1 MFKITCTRWVASL
14 YFFSRLALVSFKLL
28 SHDVSGVGFAFI
40 KLWVNW
46 DFWICK
52 SIFSLNFGLFFHYF
66 FNINLILF
74 FLSFSGSH
82 YMYPGMLDGVLWVS
96 EALFFVCL
104 FFILFFFL
112 FFWLDNKLGYL
123 SSYLFIPSTF
133 SDLLL
138 HSFSEFF
145 YIYLQFQNF
154 YLVLFYNFHLI
165 FLLISSVW
173 WDIILICSSSSL
185 CMVSSFF
192 EHYFKKPI

>member
-1 MFKITCTRWVASL
+1 MDFFFIISSTLTW
-14 YFFSRLALVSFKLL
+14 FFSFSPSRAPIICILVCLTVSYESLKL
-28 SHDVSGVGFAFI
+28 
-40 KLWVNW
+40 
-46 DFWICK
+46 C
-52 SIFSLNFGLFFHYF
+52 
-66 FNINLILF
+66 
-74 FLSFSGSH
+74 FL
-82 YMYPGMLDGVLWVS
+82 
-96 EALFFVCL
+96 FVCFL
-104 FFILFFFL
+104 FYFFL

-145 YIYLQFQNF
+145 YIYLPFQNF